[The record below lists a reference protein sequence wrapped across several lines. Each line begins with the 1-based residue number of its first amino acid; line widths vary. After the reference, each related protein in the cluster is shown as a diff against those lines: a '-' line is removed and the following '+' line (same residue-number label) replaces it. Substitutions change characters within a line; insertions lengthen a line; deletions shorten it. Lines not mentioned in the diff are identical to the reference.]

1 MPGLLHWFDELNDR
15 VRAASVRRQLAR
27 MDDRM
32 LEDLGLARYQ
42 LDEVARAA
50 IKNARR

>member
-1 MPGLLHWFDELNDR
+1 MPGLLHWFDKLNDR
-15 VRAASVRRQLAR
+15 VRVASMRRQLAR

-42 LDEVARAA
+42 LDDVARAA
-50 IKNARR
+50 INNNRR

>member
-1 MPGLLHWFDELNDR
+1 MPGLMRWFDELNDR
-15 VRAASVRRQLAR
+15 VRVAAVRRQLAR

-42 LDEVARAA
+42 LDDVARAA
-50 IKNARR
+50 IRNTRR

>member
-1 MPGLLHWFDELNDR
+1 MPGLLRWFDELNDR
-15 VRAASVRRQLAR
+15 VRVAAVRRQLAR

-42 LDEVARAA
+42 LDDVARAA
-50 IKNARR
+50 IHRNRR

>member
-1 MPGLLHWFDELNDR
+1 MPGLLRWFDELNDR
-15 VRAASVRRQLAR
+15 VRVAAVRRQLAR

-42 LDEVARAA
+42 LDEAAHAA
-50 IKNARR
+50 IKRTTR